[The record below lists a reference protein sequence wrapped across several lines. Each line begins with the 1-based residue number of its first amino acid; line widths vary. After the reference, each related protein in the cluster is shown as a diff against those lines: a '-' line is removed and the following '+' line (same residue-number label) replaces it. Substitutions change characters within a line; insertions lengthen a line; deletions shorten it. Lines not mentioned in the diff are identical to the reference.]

1 MTDRKRGLSTWVAT
15 CGPVGYTPIAPGSA
29 GALVGL
35 VLFLGVDSLPLTGN
49 RLLAAQTIAILAVG
63 IVGLWS
69 SRGAIRN
76 FNHMDPSP
84 VVIDEVF
91 GQLVTF
97 WGISNPGWQGLL
109 IGFILF
115 RVMDI
120 FKPFPARRAEKLS
133 GGWGIMLDDGV
144 AGLYS
149 LAMLVIIRALV
160 V

>member
-1 MTDRKRGLSTWVAT
+1 MTDRKRGLSTWIAT
-15 CGPVGYTPIAPGSA
+15 CGPVGYAPIAPGSA

-35 VLFLGVDSLPLTGN
+35 ILFLGVNALPLTGN
-49 RLLAAQTIAILAVG
+49 RLLAAQTIAIITVG
-63 IVGLWS
+63 IAGLWS
-69 SRGAIRN
+69 SRGAARY
-76 FNHMDPSP
+76 FNHVDPSP

-97 WGISNPGWQGLL
+97 WGISNPGWQGLIL
-109 IGFILF
+109 GFILF

-120 FKPFPARRAEKLS
+120 FKPFPAQRAEKLP

-149 LAMLVIIRALV
+149 LAMLLMIRTLV